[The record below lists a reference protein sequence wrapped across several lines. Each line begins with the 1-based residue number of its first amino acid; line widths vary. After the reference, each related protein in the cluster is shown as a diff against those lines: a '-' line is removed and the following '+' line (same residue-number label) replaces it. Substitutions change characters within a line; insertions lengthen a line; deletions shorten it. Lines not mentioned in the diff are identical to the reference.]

1 MRPARALVGLLAGAA
16 LGAAACSSPA
26 GNTPA
31 ARPAGHTISRGGT
44 YHKPGLT
51 VPLANCVSCHGA
63 DLRGGTAGVSCYK
76 CHGQKW

>member
-1 MRPARALVGLLAGAA
+1 MRPARAFVVLLAGAV

-26 GNTPA
+26 GNAPA
-31 ARPAGHTISRGGT
+31 TRPADHTLNRGGT
-44 YHKPGLT
+44 YHKQGLT
-51 VPLANCVSCHGA
+51 APLANCVSCQGA